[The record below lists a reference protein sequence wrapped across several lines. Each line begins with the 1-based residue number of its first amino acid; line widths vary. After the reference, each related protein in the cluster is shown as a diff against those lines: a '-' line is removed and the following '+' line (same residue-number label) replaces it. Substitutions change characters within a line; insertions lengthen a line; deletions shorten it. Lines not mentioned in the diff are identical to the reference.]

1 MANAKQLIKDIDK
14 ELEKWDERSQ
24 FKLKGIGNL
33 SLSDMEILKAY
44 AKEFLQIG
52 NINHLIKPLGDKK
65 EILAKYGIEKDSFW

>member
-33 SLSDMEILKAY
+33 RDRKSVV
-44 AKEFLQIG
+44 
-52 NINHLIKPLGDKK
+52 
-65 EILAKYGIEKDSFW
+65 